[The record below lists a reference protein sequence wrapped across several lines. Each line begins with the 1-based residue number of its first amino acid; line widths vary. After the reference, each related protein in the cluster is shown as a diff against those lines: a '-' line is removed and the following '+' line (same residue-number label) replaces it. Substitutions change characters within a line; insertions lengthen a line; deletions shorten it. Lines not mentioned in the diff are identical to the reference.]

1 MAAGDARIGDMLR
14 VIDRYAF
21 SNRLRNVD
29 PAQKSGIALATI
41 LLCLLLDRPLVGW
54 IATVWMVGI
63 MAGYAR
69 IPLHVVIA
77 VLTTESVFL
86 VLSVVGIAVS
96 VGFEASEAALRL
108 GPLWIGFHHAAL
120 PLALQVFS
128 RALGCTAAL
137 NFLVLTTPLVDL
149 IELMHRLRVPALL
162 VEVMML
168 SYRAIFVLLDTLEQ
182 MVTAQTARLG
192 YTSWQSTLRS
202 SALIGSRLFV
212 IAYQRSQALE
222 QALIGRGFDGDVR
235 VLPLSYRTEQTLW
248 LIGIL
253 IFVSLFLARWW
264 S

>member
-1 MAAGDARIGDMLR
+1 MLR

-21 SNRLRNVD
+21 SNRLRDVD
-29 PAQKSGIALATI
+29 PAQKSGIALSTI
-41 LLCLLLDRPLVGW
+41 LLCFMLDRPVVGW

-63 MAGYAR
+63 MVGYAR

-77 VLTTESVFL
+77 VLTTEGVFL
-86 VLSVVGIAVS
+86 ILSVVGIAVS
-96 VGFEASEAALRL
+96 IGFEASESALRL
-108 GPLWIGFHHAAL
+108 GPLWIGFHHASL

-137 NFLVLTTPLVDL
+137 NFLVLTTPLIDL

-162 VEVMML
+162 VDVMIL

-192 YTSWQSTLRS
+192 YTSWQSTLHS

-222 QALIGRGFDGDVR
+222 RALIGRGFDGDVR
-235 VLPLSYRTEQTLW
+235 VLPLSYRTEPTLW

-253 IFVSLFLARWW
+253 IFVSLLLARWW
-264 S
+264 V